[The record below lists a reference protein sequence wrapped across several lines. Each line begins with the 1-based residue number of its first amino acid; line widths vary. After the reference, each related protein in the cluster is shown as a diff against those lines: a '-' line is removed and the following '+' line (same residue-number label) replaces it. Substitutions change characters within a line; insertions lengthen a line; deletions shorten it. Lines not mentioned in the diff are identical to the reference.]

1 MATGKIIPSIRYKN
15 CPEAIDWLARA
26 FSFTPHFVVP
36 GDQGEILHA
45 QLTYGDAMIM
55 LGSAHDGDDFGK
67 LHACP
72 NELEGKN
79 TASFYLVVEDADE
92 HCAQARQHGAE
103 IIIDVRDEDYGG
115 RGYTCKDLEGHVWTF
130 GTYDPWSTAEE
141 AHI

>member
-26 FSFTPHFVVP
+26 FSFTSHFVVP

-45 QLTYGDAMIM
+45 QLTCGDAMIM

-79 TASFYLVVEDADE
+79 TAVPRSSLMFGMKTTVAVVTPAK
-92 HCAQARQHGAE
+92 
-103 IIIDVRDEDYGG
+103 I
-115 RGYTCKDLEGHVWTF
+115 
-130 GTYDPWSTAEE
+130 
-141 AHI
+141 

>member
-1 MATGKIIPSIRYKN
+1 MATGKIIPSIRYKH

-67 LHACP
+67 LH
-72 NELEGKN
+72 
-79 TASFYLVVEDADE
+79 
-92 HCAQARQHGAE
+92 CARIKA
-103 IIIDVRDEDYGG
+103 IVG
-115 RGYTCKDLEGHVWTF
+115 RLCDIPGLRMIRLTTCMKTGHPAPSECV
-130 GTYDPWSTAEE
+130 
-141 AHI
+141 